1 MTSGV
6 LADLDLNVVRAG
18 SWFEAL
24 RCLLDADYSAEA
36 APPLQPGETVLLL
49 TDGIVEAHG
58 SDEDLFGTERVLQL
72 VKAHRH
78 RPAREI
84 LNTLFGA
91 VRDFC
96 GPVAQPDDMT
106 AIIIKAAAIPAASQ
120 TPGGGAP

>member
-1 MTSGV
+1 MPKKPTTDDPPAAGPTPPRQFRLGDET

-18 SWFEAL
+18 SGFEAL

-84 LNTLFGA
+84 LNTKPGDGLH
-91 VRDFC
+91 
-96 GPVAQPDDMT
+96 PVPFLR
-106 AIIIKAAAIPAASQ
+106 
-120 TPGGGAP
+120 